1 MISEPFLEKSLYYS
15 TVIFSDFGS
24 FLKMT
29 VTQKIEVGIDSNLL
43 HSISTSICI
52 KNVIKIFRDFGA
64 IFWKNHCTIV
74 QWFWLIFKDDRNLKN
89 WSRSRLKLAT
99 QHQYINMYKKCNKN
113 FWWFR
118 SHFLEKSLYYS
129 TVIFSDFGSFLKMIV
144 TRKIE
149 VGIDSNLL
157 HSISTCTSIC
167 IRKCNK
173 NFSWFWSHFLEKSL
187 YYSTVIFSDFGSFYK
202 LAITWKIE
210 VGIDSN
216 LLHSIST
223 SICIR
228 KCNKNFSWFRS
239 HFLEKSLYYS
249 TVILAHF

>member
-1 MISEPFLEKSLYYS
+1 MI
-15 TVIFSDFGS
+15 
-24 FLKMT
+24 
-29 VTQKIEVGIDSNLL
+29 VTWKIEVGIDSNLL

-52 KNVIKIFRDFGA
+52 
-64 IFWKNHCTIV
+64 
-74 QWFWLIFKDDRNLKN
+74 
-89 WSRSRLKLAT
+89 
-99 QHQYINMYKKCNKN
+99 KKCNKN

-149 VGIDSNLL
+149 VVIDSNLL
-157 HSISTCTSIC
+157 HSISTSIC

-187 YYSTVIFSDFGSFYK
+187 YYSTVIFSDFGSFLK
-202 LAITWKIE
+202 MIVTQKIE

-228 KCNKNFSWFRS
+228 KCNKKFSWFWSHFLEKSLYYSTVIFSDFGSFLKMTVTRKIEVGIDSNLLHSISTSICIRKCDKNFWWFRS

-249 TVILAHF
+249 TVIFSDFGSFLKMTVTRKITAINNY